1 MAGAVAPA
9 SNTAPPSHESA
20 AQSTQISSE
29 SILQLLQECGP
40 MSAPALA
47 RMLCVNG
54 GGESGAGG
62 VAWTPRQ
69 LQLQLKRTL
78 LDMVS
83 DFELMR
89 QGKGSL
95 QPDIDLQD
103 RLTTF
108 HVM

>member
-1 MAGAVAPA
+1 
-9 SNTAPPSHESA
+9 
-20 AQSTQISSE
+20 
-29 SILQLLQECGP
+29 
-40 MSAPALA
+40 MSGPALA
-47 RMLCVNG
+47 RMLCASG
-54 GGESGAGG
+54 GGEAGAGG
-62 VAWTPRQ
+62 VVWTPRQ
-69 LQLQLKRTL
+69 LQLQLQGTL

-89 QGKGSL
+89 QGRGSL